1 MSDQHWSY
9 HSSVITFVCRGHSA
23 QLKHFW
29 PTNTTRL
36 FWRDS
41 SHLQHQPK
49 ISTINL
55 LSYYFFVYIYAYFLS
70 LSTQSHIMFL
80 SSMYFV
86 SIWVSVLNVK
96 NWRHAAASHMDVFL
110 CELPLSSLQ
119 QYMRT
124 QRLTWTKEIKAWE
137 GPPSQQ
143 RQVPLKPK
151 STKSTQ
157 TWELGL
163 HLNGMHLQNTS

>member
-1 MSDQHWSY
+1 MNWCLTDIDLITAVSQLLSADATVRNTSDLLTQPVS
-9 HSSVITFVCRGHSA
+9 FEESA
-23 QLKHFW
+23 VGYSC
-29 PTNTTRL
+29 TV
-36 FWRDS
+36 
-41 SHLQHQPK
+41 
-49 ISTINL
+49 STIHL
-55 LSYYFFVYIYAYFLS
+55 LFYFLFVYIYAYFLS
-70 LSTQSHIMFL
+70 LLSQSHIMFR

-86 SIWVSVLNVK
+86 SIWVSVLNVQ

-151 STKSTQ
+151 STMSTQ